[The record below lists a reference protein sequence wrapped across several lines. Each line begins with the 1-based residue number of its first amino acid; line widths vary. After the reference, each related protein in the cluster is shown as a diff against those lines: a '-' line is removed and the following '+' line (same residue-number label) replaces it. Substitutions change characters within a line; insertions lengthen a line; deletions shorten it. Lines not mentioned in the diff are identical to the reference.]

1 MRARGG
7 VPRSVPNPRR
17 EGRRPASGPNPDAA
31 KDSPEAK
38 ERRAEVAKLRE
49 EVAERQKALMEAH
62 MRLAKAMRQLAGDGP
77 VPGPLARTERFE
89 FRRSAPS
96 RAGGPPPAGENDE
109 DHPPA
114 RPG

>member
-1 MRARGG
+1 MT
-7 VPRSVPNPRR
+7 RSVPNPRR
-17 EGRRPASGPNPDAA
+17 EGRRPAGPNPDAA

-62 MRLAKAMRQLAGDGP
+62 MRLAKAMRQLAGRDRFRRFP
-77 VPGPLARTERFE
+77 DPLARTERFE
-89 FRRSAPS
+89 FRFPRP
-96 RAGGPPPAGENDE
+96 GQGPPGAGENDQ